1 MRRLIFPENP
11 NNSMIPP
18 VKLILSG
25 EVYYLSTSRQMF
37 IKAIGQRA
45 LNDIRGDLIFLKFLN
60 QIPPVFLNTINN
72 WK

>member
-25 EVYYLSTSRQMF
+25 EVYYLSTTRQMF

-45 LNDIRGDLIFLKFLN
+45 LNDIRGDLIFFL
-60 QIPPVFLNTINN
+60 IFKPYTSGVF
-72 WK
+72 KHHQ